1 MRIQPLHSN
10 LIIRPRANSDVSRGG
25 ITIPGI
31 AKASY
36 PFRFGEVLDV
46 GTGRVNAEGK
56 VIPLNVKAGDIVCYA
71 KNAGTEIPLE
81 TETSS
86 EIVVLLG
93 EQYVLGIVHD
103 LPQQTLIQGLDGRL
117 LAMTPS
123 SRAMPDV
130 AAKNREEAE
139 LAIRSGFVTAEEL
152 GEDEDNGMTG

>member
-25 ITIPGI
+25 IAIPGI

-36 PFRFGEVLDV
+36 PFRFGEVLEV

-71 KNAGTEIPLE
+71 KGAGTEIPLE
-81 TETSS
+81 TDTSS

-117 LAMTPS
+117 LAMAPT
-123 SRAMPDV
+123 SRAMPDS
-130 AAKNREEAE
+130 AAKMREEAE
-139 LAIRSGFVTAEEL
+139 IAVRSGFAT
-152 GEDEDNGMTG
+152 EDEIGDDEPNGLTG